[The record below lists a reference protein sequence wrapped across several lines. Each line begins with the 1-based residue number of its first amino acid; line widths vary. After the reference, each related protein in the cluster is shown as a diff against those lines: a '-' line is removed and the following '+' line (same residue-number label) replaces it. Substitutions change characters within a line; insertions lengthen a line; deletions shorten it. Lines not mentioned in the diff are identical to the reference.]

1 MNARIVNFQMLWNA
15 TVIPLPPPLV
25 RQTNRYCLLS
35 VADLARW
42 RESKTGEERERIIR
56 ENDIR
61 LEADERRRQAG
72 NYTQEEL
79 DDMADFNRRLQE
91 TAPAP
96 LHNPL
101 DYYDP
106 DADEIYD
113 MAYAAY

>member
-1 MNARIVNFQMLWNA
+1 
-15 TVIPLPPPLV
+15 
-25 RQTNRYCLLS
+25 
-35 VADLARW
+35 
-42 RESKTGEERERIIR
+42 
-56 ENDIR
+56 
-61 LEADERRRQAG
+61 
-72 NYTQEEL
+72 
-79 DDMADFNRRLQE
+79 MADFNRRLQE